1 MDAIEQAV
9 KDVRIDVTQ
18 IPESVRR
25 MMVASLLKAFMDWK
39 RREAELEKEKAPS

>member
-18 IPESVRR
+18 IPENVRR
-25 MMVASLLKAFMDWK
+25 MMAASLLKAFMDWK
-39 RREAELEKEKAPS
+39 RREAEREKEKAPS